1 MNHLTRFIVHP
12 DRHRPRQNF
21 FLPRHKRNRKI
32 SSSIQ
37 FPPRVTPVQNL
48 SLTYLNALHN
58 VEGDTWHRSLKKK
71 EKKKHAGKIELS
83 IQLRHRE
90 RREGKCA
97 YRWRSQ
103 PPVGLEISRIDE
115 LDYTLYRAITGLK
128 CGPTNKLHARL
139 IPMTV

>member
-1 MNHLTRFIVHP
+1 MNHLTRFIIHP
-12 DRHRPRQNF
+12 SRHRPRQNF

-37 FPPRVTPVQNL
+37 FPPRGTPVQNL

-90 RREGKCA
+90 RGRRGGRGNVRIGDAASRLLAWKYRESMNSITHFIGQ
-97 YRWRSQ
+97 SQ
-103 PPVGLEISRIDE
+103 GLNAGR
-115 LDYTLYRAITGLK
+115 
-128 CGPTNKLHARL
+128 PTNYTRD
-139 IPMTV
+139 